1 MRILLDE
8 NIPVDLALELLDHQ
22 VDTVIGL
29 GWAGTKNGE
38 LLGRASGR
46 YDAFIAMDR
55 NIEYQQN
62 VSAFSLVLVLHA
74 PSNRLI
80 HLQPLV
86 RAILDALT
94 ALAPGHLRHVGAYQG
109 V

>member
-8 NIPVDLALELLDHQ
+8 NIPVDLALELPGHQ
-22 VDTVIGL
+22 VDTVVGL
-29 GWAGTKNGE
+29 GWAGIKNGE
-38 LLGRASGR
+38 LLRRASGR
-46 YDAFIAMDR
+46 YDAFITMDR

-62 VSAFSLVLVLHA
+62 VPAFSFEVLVLHA

-94 ALAPGHLRHVGAYQG
+94 ALMPGELRHVGA
-109 V
+109 

>member
-8 NIPVDLALELLDHQ
+8 NIPIDLALELPGQQ
-22 VDTVIGL
+22 VDTVIDI
-29 GWAGTKNGE
+29 GWAGIKNGE
-38 LLGRASGR
+38 LLRRASGR
-46 YDAFIAMDR
+46 YDAFITMDR

-62 VSAFSLVLVLHA
+62 VAVLSFEVLVLHA

-80 HLQPLV
+80 HLPPLV

-94 ALAPGHLRHVGAYQG
+94 ALVPGRLRHVGA
-109 V
+109 